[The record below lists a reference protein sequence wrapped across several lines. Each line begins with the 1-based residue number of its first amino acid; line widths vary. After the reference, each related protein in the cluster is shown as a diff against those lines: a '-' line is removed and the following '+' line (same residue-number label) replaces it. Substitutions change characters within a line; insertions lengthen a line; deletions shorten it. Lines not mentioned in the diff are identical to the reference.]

1 MESDIERYS
10 RSNAIT
16 KHYNMKRLTN
26 ENFQG
31 RHKYV
36 APFVS
41 ETKIDV
47 SQVLCSSPN
56 SDFIEDMTTG
66 DKFDNWI

>member
-1 MESDIERYS
+1 
-10 RSNAIT
+10 
-16 KHYNMKRLTN
+16 MKRLTN

-41 ETKIDV
+41 ETQSDV
-47 SQVLCSSPN
+47 SQVLCSSPS

-66 DKFDNWI
+66 NKFDNWI